1 AARPVRAAAR
11 RGHAGRVRGGRVA
24 AGGRRLPAA
33 DRVLSRTGRALI
45 RIVSYPN
52 YAHVERVVEHLTR
65 PYALFDTGWYPA
77 RSLLTVAVKECCE
90 SLALTT
96 ADGEVIDLAR
106 VGAVWHRR
114 ISPMTFDE
122 SLTDPTGRL
131 FAWSEANEALLG
143 LWYSLHCYWM
153 NPPWAD
159 EVGQRKV
166 RQLQL
171 ARSLGL
177 PVPETLI
184 TNDPAR
190 ARDFVASHA
199 PGGVVRKAFRN
210 IAEAP
215 RETSVVSEADLRLID
230 TVRFAPVIFQR
241 FVPADLDL
249 RVTYVDGELFPAAI
263 RSRPEYQTDYRLG
276 VGHAQVLPYELPD
289 DVAARLRC
297 LMDALDLRFGG
308 IDMRVTPEGEHVF
321 LEVNPAG
328 EYLFVTERTG
338 QPVPQAIAAALEQH
352 DREWGA

>member
-1 AARPVRAAAR
+1 W
-11 RGHAGRVRGGRVA
+11 
-24 AGGRRLPAA
+24 L
-33 DRVLSRTGRALI
+33 
-45 RIVSYPN
+45 
-52 YAHVERVVEHLTR
+52 
-65 PYALFDTGWYPA
+65 
-77 RSLLTVAVKECCE
+77 
-90 SLALTT
+90 
-96 ADGEVIDLAR
+96 
-106 VGAVWHRR
+106 
-114 ISPMTFDE
+114 
-122 SLTDPTGRL
+122 
-131 FAWSEANEALLG
+131 
-143 LWYSLHCYWM
+143 

-159 EVGQRKV
+159 EVGQRKL

-177 PVPETLI
+177 PGPETLI

-230 TVRFAPVIFQR
+230 IVRFAPVIFQRFVPADLDLRGTYVDGEPVPAAIRSRPRSDPARARDCVASHAPGGVVRKAFRNIAEAPRETSVVSEADLRLIDIVRFAPVIFQR

-289 DVAARLRC
+289 DVAARLRR

-338 QPVPQAIAAALEQH
+338 QPVPQAIAAALERH

>member
-1 AARPVRAAAR
+1 MI
-11 RGHAGRVRGGRVA
+11 
-24 AGGRRLPAA
+24 L
-33 DRVLSRTGRALI
+33 
-45 RIVSYPN
+45 IVSYPN

-263 RSRPEYQTDYRLG
+263 RSRPDYQTDYRLG

-289 DVAARLRC
+289 DVAARLRR

-338 QPVPQAIAAALEQH
+338 QPVPQAIAAALERH

>member
-1 AARPVRAAAR
+1 
-11 RGHAGRVRGGRVA
+11 
-24 AGGRRLPAA
+24 
-33 DRVLSRTGRALI
+33 LI
-45 RIVSYPN
+45 LIVSYPS
-52 YAHVERVVEHLTR
+52 YDHVERVVEHLTR
-65 PYALFDTGWYPA
+65 PWALFDTGSFPA
-77 RSLLTVAVKECCE
+77 RASLAVSVKECCE
-90 SLALTT
+90 GLLLTT
-96 ADGEVIDLAR
+96 EGGEVIDLAR

-114 ISPMTFDE
+114 ISPLGLDG

-131 FAWSEANEALLG
+131 FAWSESNEALLG

-153 NPPWAD
+153 NPPLAD

-171 ARSLGL
+171 ARSVGL
-177 PVPETLI
+177 AVPETLI

-190 ARDFVASHA
+190 AREFVAAHA
-199 PGGVVRKAFRN
+199 GGGVVRKAFRN

-215 RETSVVSEADLRLID
+215 RETSLVSEADLRLID

-241 FVPADLDL
+241 YVPADLDL

-263 RSRPEYQTDYRLG
+263 RSGPEYRTDYRLG
-276 VGHAQVLPYELPD
+276 VGRADVFPYELPD
-289 DVAARLRC
+289 DVAARLGR
-297 LMDALDLRFGG
+297 LMDELDLRFGG

-338 QPVPQAIAAALEQH
+338 QPVPQAIAAALDRH
-352 DREWGA
+352 DAAWSG